1 MSTRPA
7 LPFLASDED
16 EVALTAV
23 DLGVARAFWE
33 GVPAARLLARV
44 RLHRDA
50 HDLVD
55 IEERASGVDFAD
67 ASWDISVAGILGG
80 SATSLDVIKRRVAR
94 HARAASDE
102 GPLSASDPALAALV
116 HASLACH
123 DEEGSPAEGVAEAG
137 AVEQSVQRACARLD
151 ERLVRADLRAP
162 VFEACLELAQRGHAS
177 PHLLGDLRS
186 ALDVLGD
193 APAIV
198 ASASHLYPRGED
210 DVPIADRRA
219 CLLERSDLERTLLR
233 PDLQRR
239 SLPGATMAIVNDASV
254 LLTKGAL
261 LVVALREPR
270 SMRERPRLPPASWF
284 PEDLGSPE
292 APKALA
298 AALERGATTAPRV
311 RSLLMRSGD
320 AALDAAGKEM
330 LLVQSHPFAS
340 AVFAEILASA
350 SRERDVIRLVTYF
363 AIAPDPAPAAHALSL
378 CTARELPAAL
388 RGWLESNIPRARLA
402 GCLEALSPYPNLYE
416 AVKPLLRRVSEPPP
430 SGSSS

>member
-1 MSTRPA
+1 LNARPR
-7 LPFLASDED
+7 LPFLASDDD

-33 GVPAARLLARV
+33 GVPAARLLARI

-55 IEERASGVDFAD
+55 LAERATGADFDD
-67 ASWDISVAGILGG
+67 ASWDLSLAGILGA
-80 SATSLDVIKRRVAR
+80 SPAALDLVKRRVAR
-94 HARAASDE
+94 HARPASDE
-102 GPLSASDPALAALV
+102 GPLPASDPALAALV
-116 HASLACH
+116 FASLSGS
-123 DEEGSPAEGVAEAG
+123 DEEASPAEGVAEAG
-137 AVEQSVQRACARLD
+137 PVDDSVQRACARLD
-151 ERLVRADLRAP
+151 DRLARADLRAP
-162 VFEACLELAQRGHAS
+162 VFEACLELAQRGHAT
-177 PHLLGDLRS
+177 PHLLGDLRA
-186 ALDVLGD
+186 ALDALGD

-198 ASASHLYPRGED
+198 AASAHLYPRGEE
-210 DVPIADRRA
+210 DVPNADRRA

-233 PDLQRR
+233 PDLLRR
-239 SLPGATMAIVNDASV
+239 SMPAATTAIVSDATTLV
-254 LLTKGAL
+254 TKGSL

-292 APKALA
+292 APMALA

-330 LLVQSHPFAS
+330 LLVQAHPFAS
-340 AVFAEILASA
+340 SVFAEILATA

-388 RGWLESNIPRARLA
+388 RGWLESNLPRERLA
-402 GCLEALSPYPNLYE
+402 ACLEALAPYPNLYE
-416 AVKPLLRRVSEPPP
+416 AVKPLLPKVSQPPP
-430 SGSSS
+430 GAS